1 MEVARARLAEELD
14 AHDDRL
20 AEELGADGDRLAE
33 AVGRRR
39 LTGRRAGPRPLAF
52 KLLPPPPLRGWRTR
66 SG

>member
-14 AHDDRL
+14 ANDDRL

-39 LTGRRAGPRPLAF
+39 LTGRRAGPR
-52 KLLPPPPLRGWRTR
+52 